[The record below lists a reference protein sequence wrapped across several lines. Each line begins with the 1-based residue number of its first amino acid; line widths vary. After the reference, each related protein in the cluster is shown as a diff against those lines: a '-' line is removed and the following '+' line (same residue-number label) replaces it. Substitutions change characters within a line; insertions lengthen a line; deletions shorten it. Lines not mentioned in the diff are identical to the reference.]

1 MPAPSADPDTPRR
14 GQSFPGLADF
24 RTAVHSLT
32 ILGPRLA
39 HSTIGV
45 SAIYYPAVGLLL
57 GAAWVATD
65 RAAILV
71 GDRLVASSLVL
82 LVAALLTGAQPLLGL
97 SRTMASLASGR
108 SRQGVLAIM
117 QGPPTRTVYVCL
129 ILVSALELVCVYELD
144 RFRLVALLFAPI
156 LARCSMVVLAVGS
169 RGARSDGRRV
179 KFAPDTTFREFA
191 VASTLTFAVIFIA
204 TESLGLVL
212 VLATAALII
221 GLRSLF
227 HRWLDGINDTV
238 MDATCELTQLVTLA
252 ILALF

>member
-1 MPAPSADPDTPRR
+1 MSTNW
-14 GQSFPGLADF
+14 
-24 RTAVHSLT
+24 TASDWSHCSSL
-32 ILGPRLA
+32 PCS
-39 HSTIGV
+39 H
-45 SAIYYPAVGLLL
+45 
-57 GAAWVATD
+57 GAAWWSSRWD
-65 RAAILV
+65 R
-71 GDRLVASSLVL
+71 
-82 LVAALLTGAQPLLGL
+82 
-97 SRTMASLASGR
+97 
-108 SRQGVLAIM
+108 
-117 QGPPTRTVYVCL
+117 
-129 ILVSALELVCVYELD
+129 E
-144 RFRLVALLFAPI
+144 
-156 LARCSMVVLAVGS
+156 ARG
-169 RGARSDGRRV
+169 SDGRRV